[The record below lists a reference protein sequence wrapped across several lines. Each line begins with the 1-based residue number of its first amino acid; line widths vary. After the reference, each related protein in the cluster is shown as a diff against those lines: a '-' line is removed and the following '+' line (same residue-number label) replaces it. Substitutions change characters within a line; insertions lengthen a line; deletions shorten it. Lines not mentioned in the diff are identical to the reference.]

1 MDFLKEYDARA
12 AAENLIEYELRDQA
26 TGKVITNGKKPC
38 VVLIRST
45 MSEEI
50 LSADRAE
57 KNAAMTEAFRRARA
71 AKNEGGEAEA
81 SVDFDWSRIEEQI
94 NNRAIRLIAG
104 FRNMQTKGDSGPR
117 ELTVEDASAFVALNR
132 ISEDHHWRRV
142 IPLVKNDG
150 EKERD
155 FVKRKAKVEN
165 EWLQASFAQQIVDAA
180 SEHAALLGKRVTH

>member
-117 ELTVEDASAFVALNR
+117 ELTVEDVSAFVALNR